1 MQFSELFII
10 HIMFCFEF
18 FYCNRITKIDLL
30 QGFQRG
36 KFIIVLQD
44 VLGTQVFTKQFY
56 EVFLLFFTFN
66 IGRVREPLFQF

>member
-1 MQFSELFII
+1 
-10 HIMFCFEF
+10 MFFFEF
-18 FYCNRITKIDLL
+18 FYRNRIAKIDLL

-44 VLGTQVFTKQFY
+44 VLGTQIFTKQFN

-66 IGRVREPLFQF
+66 IGRVREPLFGNAANLLI

>member
-1 MQFSELFII
+1 
-10 HIMFCFEF
+10 MFCFEF